1 MFRTNLGKYLGL
13 LLAVEEADP
22 GGEELFF
29 SDLRLKSN
37 VSVLL
42 GTLSSELTASK
53 SRIRV
58 SYLCSGNSSGISK
71 NLPTYSKS
79 NSFKRIGKFALMSP
93 PRVH

>member
-1 MFRTNLGKYLGL
+1 MFSTYLGL

-42 GTLSSELTASK
+42 GTLSSALTARK

-58 SYLCSGNSSGISK
+58 SYLYPGNSSRKSK
-71 NLPTYSKS
+71 YLYN
-79 NSFKRIGKFALMSP
+79 P
-93 PRVH
+93 PPKKKPL

>member
-1 MFRTNLGKYLGL
+1 MFSTYLGL

-42 GTLSSELTASK
+42 GTLSSTLTASK

-58 SYLCSGNSSGISK
+58 SYLFILGQ
-71 NLPTYSKS
+71 
-79 NSFKRIGKFALMSP
+79 
-93 PRVH
+93 

>member
-1 MFRTNLGKYLGL
+1 MFRTYLGL

-42 GTLSSELTASK
+42 GTLSSTLTVSK

-71 NLPTYSKS
+71 YLPTYSKS
-79 NSFKRIGKFALMSP
+79 NSIKRIGKFALMSP
-93 PRVH
+93 LRVH

>member
-1 MFRTNLGKYLGL
+1 MFSTYLGL

-42 GTLSSELTASK
+42 GTLSSALTARK

-58 SYLCSGNSSGISK
+58 S
-71 NLPTYSKS
+71 
-79 NSFKRIGKFALMSP
+79 
-93 PRVH
+93 

>member
-42 GTLSSELTASK
+42 GTLSSTLTASK
-53 SRIRV
+53 SRIRQ
-58 SYLCSGNSSGISK
+58 
-71 NLPTYSKS
+71 
-79 NSFKRIGKFALMSP
+79 
-93 PRVH
+93 

>member
-1 MFRTNLGKYLGL
+1 MEKNQICLLFSTYLGL

-42 GTLSSELTASK
+42 GTLSSALTARK

-58 SYLCSGNSSGISK
+58 SYLYPGNSSRISK
-71 NLPTYSKS
+71 YLYN
-79 NSFKRIGKFALMSP
+79 P
-93 PRVH
+93 PKKVL

>member
-1 MFRTNLGKYLGL
+1 MFSTYLGL

-29 SDLRLKSN
+29 SDFRLKSN

-42 GTLSSELTASK
+42 GTLSSTLTASK

-71 NLPTYSKS
+71 YLPTYSKS
-79 NSFKRIGKFALMSP
+79 NSIKRIGKFALMSP
-93 PRVH
+93 LRVH

>member
-1 MFRTNLGKYLGL
+1 MFRTYLGL

-42 GTLSSELTASK
+42 GTLSSTLTASK

-58 SYLCSGNSSGISK
+58 S
-71 NLPTYSKS
+71 
-79 NSFKRIGKFALMSP
+79 
-93 PRVH
+93 

>member
-1 MFRTNLGKYLGL
+1 MFSTYLGL

-29 SDLRLKSN
+29 SDFRLKSN
-37 VSVLL
+37 VSAVLL
-42 GTLSSELTASK
+42 GTLSSTLTASK

-71 NLPTYSKS
+71 YLPTYSKS
-79 NSFKRIGKFALMSP
+79 NSIKRIGKFALMSP
-93 PRVH
+93 LRVH

>member
-1 MFRTNLGKYLGL
+1 MFSTYLGL

-79 NSFKRIGKFALMSP
+79 NSIKRIGKFALMSP